1 MVKNKLI
8 KNCMQNKTKT
18 RLNKKRYKIPIIII
32 TILVVVRLL
41 LPFAVKKYVN
51 GVLADIPG
59 YYGQVSDID
68 LSLLR
73 GAYVIDGLYLNK
85 IDAGSEVPFIKL
97 ETTDI
102 SIEWKSLFKGRV
114 VSEIILTRPQFI
126 YVFEDQQKN
135 EAEDPDFND
144 WTKALTDLVPIAINN
159 LKIIDGKAAFVQ
171 LTADPNIDLNLN
183 QINLTATNLRNVVS
197 NNREL
202 PSEIKGTAVSIGQG
216 RVTLNGKMDLVKQIP
231 DMDMS
236 FALEDADVNALNDFT
251 NYYAGIDFAE
261 GNFSVFSEIAIADGF
276 LTGYVKPLLKDSK
289 LISAEQDG
297 FLNTLWEGFVG
308 FFKFV
313 LKNKGNNTLAT
324 KVPLSGDLNN
334 VESKI
339 WPSLF
344 NVFKNGWIEA
354 FKGVIDNDVT
364 FEDAEKGSEDRSE
377 KSSENE

>member
-8 KNCMQNKTKT
+8 KNYMQNKTKA
-18 RLNKKRYKIPIIII
+18 RFNKKRYKIPIIII

-68 LSLLR
+68 ISLLR
-73 GAYVIDGLYLNK
+73 GAYVIDNLYLDK
-85 IDAGSEVPFIKL
+85 IDAGSKVPFITL
-97 ETTDI
+97 EETDI

-114 VSEIILTRPQFI
+114 VSEIIMTRPQFI
-126 YVFEDQQKN
+126 YVFEDQQQD
-135 EAEDPDFND
+135 ETEDPDLED

-171 LTADPNIDLNLN
+171 LAADPNIDLNLN
-183 QINLTATNLRNVVS
+183 QINLNATNLRNVVR
-197 NNREL
+197 NNSEL
-202 PSEIKGTAVSIGQG
+202 PSELNGTAVSIGQG

-236 FALEDADVNALNDFT
+236 FALEDADVKSLNDFT
-251 NYYAGIDFAE
+251 NYYAGVDFAE
-261 GNFSVFSEIAIADGF
+261 GHFSMFSEIAIADGF

-289 LISAEQDG
+289 LISATQDG

-324 KVPLSGDLNN
+324 KIPLSGDLNA
-334 VESKI
+334 VETKV
-339 WPSLF
+339 WPSVL
-344 NVFKNGWIEA
+344 NIFKNGWIEA

-364 FEDAEKGSEDRSE
+364 YEDAEKARS
-377 KSSENE
+377 KTPKK

>member
-8 KNCMQNKTKT
+8 KNYMQNKTKA
-18 RLNKKRYKIPIIII
+18 RFNKKRYKIPIIII

-68 LSLLR
+68 ISLLR
-73 GAYVIDGLYLNK
+73 GAYVIDNLYLDK
-85 IDAGSEVPFIKL
+85 IDAGSKVPFIRL
-97 ETTDI
+97 EETDI

-114 VSEIILTRPQFI
+114 VSEIIMNRPQFI
-126 YVFEDQQKN
+126 YVFEDQQQD
-135 EAEDPDFND
+135 ETEDPDLED

-183 QINLTATNLRNVVS
+183 QINLNATNLRNVVR
-197 NNREL
+197 NNNEL
-202 PSEIKGTAVSIGQG
+202 PSELKGTAVSIGQG

-236 FALEDADVNALNDFT
+236 FALEDANVKSLNDFT
-251 NYYAGIDFAE
+251 NYYAGVDFAE
-261 GNFSVFSEIAIADGF
+261 GHFSMFSEIAIADGF

-289 LISAEQDG
+289 LISATQDG

-324 KVPLSGDLNN
+324 KIPLSGDLNA
-334 VESKI
+334 VETKV
-339 WPSLF
+339 WPSVL
-344 NVFKNGWIEA
+344 NIFKNGWIEA

-364 FEDAEKGSEDRSE
+364 YEDAEKARS
-377 KSSENE
+377 KTPKK

>member
-8 KNCMQNKTKT
+8 KNYMQNKTKA
-18 RLNKKRYKIPIIII
+18 RFNKKRYKIPIIII

-68 LSLLR
+68 ISLLR
-73 GAYVIDGLYLNK
+73 GAYVIDNLYLDK
-85 IDAGSEVPFIKL
+85 IDAGSKVPFIRL
-97 ETTDI
+97 EETDI

-114 VSEIILTRPQFI
+114 VSEIIMTRPQFI
-126 YVFEDQQKN
+126 YVFEDQQQD
-135 EAEDPDFND
+135 ETEDPDLED

-183 QINLTATNLRNVVS
+183 QINLNATNLRNVVR
-197 NNREL
+197 NNSEL
-202 PSEIKGTAVSIGQG
+202 PSELNGTAVSIGQG

-236 FALEDADVNALNDFT
+236 FALEDADVKSLNDFT
-251 NYYAGIDFAE
+251 SYYAGVDFAE
-261 GNFSVFSEIAIADGF
+261 GHFSMFSEIAIADGF

-289 LISAEQDG
+289 LISATQDG

-324 KVPLSGDLNN
+324 KIPLSGDLNA
-334 VESKI
+334 VETKV
-339 WPSLF
+339 WPSVL
-344 NVFKNGWIEA
+344 NIFKNGWIEA

-364 FEDAEKGSEDRSE
+364 YEDAEKARS
-377 KSSENE
+377 KTPKT

>member
-8 KNCMQNKTKT
+8 KNYMQNKTKA

-68 LSLLR
+68 ISLLR
-73 GAYVIDGLYLNK
+73 GAYVIDNLYLDK
-85 IDAGSEVPFIKL
+85 IDAGSKVPFITL
-97 ETTDI
+97 EETDI

-114 VSEIILTRPQFI
+114 VSEIIMTRPQFI
-126 YVFEDQQKN
+126 YVFEDQQQD
-135 EAEDPDFND
+135 ETEDPDLED

-183 QINLTATNLRNVVS
+183 QINLNATNLRNVVR
-197 NNREL
+197 NNSEL
-202 PSEIKGTAVSIGQG
+202 PSELNGTAVSIGQG

-236 FALEDADVNALNDFT
+236 FALEDADVKSLNDFT
-251 NYYAGIDFAE
+251 NYYAGVDFAE
-261 GNFSVFSEIAIADGF
+261 GHFSMFSEIAIADGF

-289 LISAEQDG
+289 LISATQDG

-324 KVPLSGDLNN
+324 KIPLSGDLNA
-334 VESKI
+334 VETKV
-339 WPSLF
+339 WPSVL

-364 FEDAEKGSEDRSE
+364 YEDAEKARS
-377 KSSENE
+377 KTPKT

>member
-8 KNCMQNKTKT
+8 KNYMQNKTKA
-18 RLNKKRYKIPIIII
+18 RFNKKRYKIPIIII

-68 LSLLR
+68 ISLLR
-73 GAYVIDGLYLNK
+73 GAYVIDNLYLDK
-85 IDAGSEVPFIKL
+85 IDAGSKVPFIRL
-97 ETTDI
+97 EETDI

-114 VSEIILTRPQFI
+114 VSEIIMTRPQFI
-126 YVFEDQQKN
+126 YVFEDQQQD
-135 EAEDPDFND
+135 ETEDPDLED

-171 LTADPNIDLNLN
+171 LTADPNIDLNLS
-183 QINLTATNLRNVVS
+183 QINLNATNLRNVVR
-197 NNREL
+197 NNSEL
-202 PSEIKGTAVSIGQG
+202 PSELNGTAVSIGQG

-236 FALEDADVNALNDFT
+236 FALEDADVKSLNDFT
-251 NYYAGIDFAE
+251 SYYAGVDFAE
-261 GNFSVFSEIAIADGF
+261 GHFSMFSEIAIADGF

-289 LISAEQDG
+289 LISATQDG

-324 KVPLSGDLNN
+324 KIPLSGDLNA
-334 VESKI
+334 VETKV
-339 WPSLF
+339 WPSVL
-344 NVFKNGWIEA
+344 NIFKNGWIEA

-364 FEDAEKGSEDRSE
+364 YEDAEKARS
-377 KSSENE
+377 KTPKT

>member
-144 WTKALTDLVPIAINN
+144 WTKALTD
-159 LKIIDGKAAFVQ
+159 
-171 LTADPNIDLNLN
+171 
-183 QINLTATNLRNVVS
+183 
-197 NNREL
+197 
-202 PSEIKGTAVSIGQG
+202 
-216 RVTLNGKMDLVKQIP
+216 
-231 DMDMS
+231 
-236 FALEDADVNALNDFT
+236 
-251 NYYAGIDFAE
+251 
-261 GNFSVFSEIAIADGF
+261 
-276 LTGYVKPLLKDSK
+276 
-289 LISAEQDG
+289 
-297 FLNTLWEGFVG
+297 
-308 FFKFV
+308 
-313 LKNKGNNTLAT
+313 
-324 KVPLSGDLNN
+324 
-334 VESKI
+334 
-339 WPSLF
+339 
-344 NVFKNGWIEA
+344 
-354 FKGVIDNDVT
+354 
-364 FEDAEKGSEDRSE
+364 
-377 KSSENE
+377 

>member
-8 KNCMQNKTKT
+8 KNYMQNKTKA
-18 RLNKKRYKIPIIII
+18 RFNKKRYKIPIIII

-68 LSLLR
+68 ISLLR
-73 GAYVIDGLYLNK
+73 GAYVIDNLYLDK
-85 IDAGSEVPFIKL
+85 IDAGSKVPFIRL
-97 ETTDI
+97 EETDI

-114 VSEIILTRPQFI
+114 VSEIIMNRPQFI
-126 YVFEDQQKN
+126 YVFEDQQQD
-135 EAEDPDFND
+135 ETEDPDLED

-183 QINLTATNLRNVVS
+183 QINLNATNLRNVVR
-197 NNREL
+197 NNSEL
-202 PSEIKGTAVSIGQG
+202 PSELNGTAVSIGQG

-236 FALEDADVNALNDFT
+236 FALEDADVKSLNDFT
-251 NYYAGIDFAE
+251 NYYAGVDFAE
-261 GNFSVFSEIAIADGF
+261 GHFSMFSEIAIADGF

-289 LISAEQDG
+289 LISATQDG

-324 KVPLSGDLNN
+324 KIPLSGDLNA
-334 VESKI
+334 VETKV
-339 WPSLF
+339 WPSVL

-364 FEDAEKGSEDRSE
+364 YEDAEKARS
-377 KSSENE
+377 KTPKT